1 MFKNHSRAARKKG
14 RASQGLVSSSPST
27 TSIKNEIGNMLEDFK
42 SEMLHT
48 FSLQMDTMQIKRKQE
63 EAEGH

>member
-1 MFKNHSRAARKKG
+1 MFKNHPRACRKKG
-14 RASQGLVSSSPST
+14 RASQGLVSSSIST

-48 FSLQMDTMQIKRKQE
+48 LTL
-63 EAEGH
+63 